1 MNIMNRSIKDA
12 SYRVSIVVPVFNVEK
27 YVIRCLKSIEK
38 QTYKNIEIIVV
49 DDGSTDRSGQLC
61 DEEALIDKRIKI
73 IHQKNQG
80 LSAARNMGLVCSL
93 GEYVCFI
100 DSDDKVADDF
110 VEKLLTTAVISGAE
124 IVQCSIKAFIYESEI
139 VNIKQ
144 TDVYNIFSG
153 RDMCINLFKGIIQSS
168 GVVQNKLYKRTLFDD
183 IVFRKGKLHEDEF
196 IVYRLFYKSRN
207 VAVIQSELYYYQ
219 SKREDSI
226 TNSEYNIRR
235 LDAVM
240 AAEEKCLF
248 FSSEGDK
255 ILYDNAVAACCRCIL
270 ENRKKVKRSSLDNKK
285 IIIRQLRG
293 KFWKYYSVILFS
305 NNINLKRKI
314 GILFLE
320 VKSLF

>member
-153 RDMCINLFKGIIQSS
+153 RDMCINLFRGC
-168 GVVQNKLYKRTLFDD
+168 
-183 IVFRKGKLHEDEF
+183 
-196 IVYRLFYKSRN
+196 RLE
-207 VAVIQSELYYYQ
+207 IG
-219 SKREDSI
+219 
-226 TNSEYNIRR
+226 
-235 LDAVM
+235 
-240 AAEEKCLF
+240 F
-248 FSSEGDK
+248 FPLG
-255 ILYDNAVAACCRCIL
+255 
-270 ENRKKVKRSSLDNKK
+270 
-285 IIIRQLRG
+285 
-293 KFWKYYSVILFS
+293 
-305 NNINLKRKI
+305 
-314 GILFLE
+314 
-320 VKSLF
+320 